1 MKCIFLLSMGLWVL
15 GCKSPEATKGHTSGL
30 QQILVEAKFIEGQ
43 DILSAPRII
52 TIDGEEACVKIGSD
66 MPIPGQDQPV
76 DTGVTLTLTTRQERG
91 RIVFR
96 GSCRVKEPVGT
107 ENSNDISTVAFHT
120 REAFFEGTANSGE
133 LKRVR
138 VNHKNGLSLEV
149 TLKFTVM
156 VHHTSHAQLRQ

>member
-1 MKCIFLLSMGLWVL
+1 MKYIFLLFMGLWVL
-15 GCKSPEATKGHTSGL
+15 GCKSPEVTKGHTFGH

-52 TIDGEEACVKIGSD
+52 TLDGEEACVKVGRD

-76 DTGVTLTLTTRQERG
+76 DTGVTLNLTPRLERG
-91 RIVFR
+91 RIIFR

-107 ENSNDISTVAFHT
+107 ENINDISTVAFHT
-120 REAFFEGTANSGE
+120 REAFFEGIANSGE

-138 VNHKNGLSLEV
+138 VNHKNGQSLEV

-156 VHHTSHAQLRQ
+156 IHSTRHAQLR

>member
-1 MKCIFLLSMGLWVL
+1 MRYIILLSVALWVS
-15 GCKSPEATKGHTSGL
+15 GCKSPEVTKRQTSGH
-30 QQILVEAKFIEGQ
+30 QQILVEAKFIEDQ
-43 DILSAPRII
+43 DILSAPRVIVL
-52 TIDGEEACVKIGSD
+52 DGKKVRVRVGRET
-66 MPIPGQDQPV
+66 PIPGQDQSM
-76 DTGVTLTLTTRQERG
+76 DTGVTLVLTPRIEKG

-133 LKRVR
+133 LKCVR
-138 VNHKNGLSLEV
+138 VNHKNGQSLEV

-156 VHHTSHAQLRQ
+156 VHNTSHAQLR

>member
-1 MKCIFLLSMGLWVL
+1 MKYIFLLFMGLWVS
-15 GCKSPEATKGHTSGL
+15 GCKSPEVTKGYTSGH
-30 QQILVEAKFIEGQ
+30 QQVLVEAKFIEDQ
-43 DILSAPRII
+43 DVLSAPRII
-52 TIDGEEACVKIGSD
+52 TLDGEEACVKVGRE
-66 MPIPGQDQPV
+66 MFIPGQDQPV
-76 DTGVTLTLTTRQERG
+76 DTGVTLTLTVRKERG

-96 GSCRVKEPVGT
+96 GSCRVKEPVVI

-138 VNHKNGLSLEV
+138 VNHKNGQLLEV

-156 VHHTSHAQLRQ
+156 VHNTSHAQLR

>member
-1 MKCIFLLSMGLWVL
+1 MKYIFLLFMGLWVS
-15 GCKSPEATKGHTSGL
+15 GCKSPEITKGHTSGP

-52 TIDGEEACVKIGSD
+52 TLDGEEACVKVGRET
-66 MPIPGQDQPV
+66 PIPGQDQPV
-76 DTGVTLTLTTRQERG
+76 DTGVTLTLITRQERG
-91 RIVFR
+91 RIVFQ

-107 ENSNDISTVAFHT
+107 EKYNDISTVAFHT

-138 VNHKNGLSLEV
+138 VNHKNGQSLEV

-156 VHHTSHAQLRQ
+156 VHNTSHAQLR

>member
-1 MKCIFLLSMGLWVL
+1 MRQVILLCGFLWVS
-15 GCKSPEATKGHTSGL
+15 GCKSPEVTKGHTSGP
-30 QQILVEAKFIEGQ
+30 QQILVEVKFIEGQ

-52 TIDGEEACVKIGSD
+52 MLNGEEAFVKVGRE

-76 DTGVTLTLTTRQERG
+76 DTGVTLTLITRQERG
-91 RIVFR
+91 RIVFQ

-138 VNHKNGLSLEV
+138 VNHKNGQSLEV

-156 VHHTSHAQLRQ
+156 VHNTSHAQLR

>member
-1 MKCIFLLSMGLWVL
+1 MKYIFLLFMGLWVS
-15 GCKSPEATKGHTSGL
+15 GCKSPEVTKGHTSGH

-52 TIDGEEACVKIGSD
+52 TLDGEEACVKVGRD

-76 DTGVTLTLTTRQERG
+76 DTGVTLTLTPRLERG
-91 RIVFR
+91 RVVFR
-96 GSCRVKEPVGT
+96 GSCRVKESVGT
-107 ENSNDISTVAFHT
+107 EKYKGVSTIAFHT
-120 REAFFEGTANSGE
+120 REAFFEGIANSGE

-138 VNHKNGLSLEV
+138 VNHKNGQSLEV

-156 VHHTSHAQLRQ
+156 VHSTRHAQLR

>member
-1 MKCIFLLSMGLWVL
+1 MKYIFLLFMGLWVS
-15 GCKSPEATKGHTSGL
+15 GCKSPEVTKGHTSGP
-30 QQILVEAKFIEGQ
+30 QQILVEAKFIEDQ
-43 DILSAPRII
+43 DILSAPRVIVL
-52 TIDGEEACVKIGSD
+52 DGKEARVRVGRET
-66 MPIPGQDQPV
+66 PIPGQDQSM
-76 DTGVTLTLTTRQERG
+76 DTGVTLVLTPRIEKG

-107 ENSNDISTVAFHT
+107 GNSNDISTVAFHT

-138 VNHKNGLSLEV
+138 VNHKNGQSLEV

-156 VHHTSHAQLRQ
+156 VHNASHAQLR

>member
-1 MKCIFLLSMGLWVL
+1 MRYIILLSVALWVS
-15 GCKSPEATKGHTSGL
+15 GCKSPEITKGHTSGP

-52 TIDGEEACVKIGSD
+52 TLDGEEACVKVGRET
-66 MPIPGQDQPV
+66 PIPGQDQPV

-107 ENSNDISTVAFHT
+107 GNSNDISTVAFHT

-138 VNHKNGLSLEV
+138 VNHKNGQSLEV

-156 VHHTSHAQLRQ
+156 VHSTGHAQLR

>member
-1 MKCIFLLSMGLWVL
+1 MRHVILLCGFLWVS
-15 GCKSPEATKGHTSGL
+15 GCKSPEVTKGHTSGL

-43 DILSAPRII
+43 DVLSAPRII
-52 TIDGEEACVKIGSD
+52 TLDGEEACVKVGRD

-76 DTGVTLTLTTRQERG
+76 DTGVILTLTTRQERG

-107 ENSNDISTVAFHT
+107 GNSNDISTVAFHT

-138 VNHKNGLSLEV
+138 VNHKNGQSLEV

-156 VHHTSHAQLRQ
+156 VHNTSHAQLR